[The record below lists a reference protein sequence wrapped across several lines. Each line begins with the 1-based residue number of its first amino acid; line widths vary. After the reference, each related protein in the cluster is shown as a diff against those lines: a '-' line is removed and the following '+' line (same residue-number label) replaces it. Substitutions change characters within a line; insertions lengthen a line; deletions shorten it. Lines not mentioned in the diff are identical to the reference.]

1 MAKKEKIDLEYI
13 LKTSPKVLDGL
24 LSTPDGLSKWFSDD
38 VNVKEDVY
46 TFYWDGSEEQ
56 ARLLGKKSGE
66 FIKWQWLDDE
76 DDELDT
82 YFEIKYTVDPMTKAV
97 ILSVTDFAET
107 NEKDEITRLW
117 ESQIIDLRRVI
128 GA

>member
-56 ARLLGKKSGE
+56 ARLIGKKSGE